1 MSTPATNPIPMSHP
15 PATSGAEAA
24 EERLPIDIRTTLVG
38 IRRRIPLA
46 VLIAAVGT
54 LVGVLTGYLFG
65 DRVYQA
71 TTVLLYR
78 PPTGASADSEGNEAP
93 SLKTQVDLVKMPA
106 NLEEVRRRLKL
117 TSELATVGGALDVT
131 VPENTALLTI
141 RATWDNAEQTAA
153 LANTLRDVFLESQR
167 SISRAEAESKM
178 KDLETRL
185 AHVVQQQS
193 EADSALKEFSTAHNV
208 VDLDKEAQWYLEQL
222 INTELIYEQ
231 ALGEKQAVDLQ
242 QSNLATVIGD
252 LKTKVAAEEQEL
264 ETMTSPAAGNAGGAT
279 GSASDELHGRM
290 AIVDLKQRELER
302 AQALRAKGLISKS
315 QEDQMRAALEVER
328 YAVFNN
334 SPTAGMLKEILVREM
349 NIKLEAISAERK
361 VSQLSEAVARVKD
374 KLKNLPATQREFI
387 GLKREVDAREAERER
402 LEQLVSGE
410 RRKVES
416 ETFGFNLVSAAK
428 TPIQPLRSNRK
439 LLALSVSAVGA
450 MFGVG
455 LIVLLEF
462 ADTRVK
468 SASEAELKLGVPV
481 LAAVPTYEIA
491 GGTLAQEQFLGAYQ
505 KLRRRWPNQGLTFM
519 VSSAVGG
526 GQSAHVAL
534 ELARTIADHEG
545 SVLLIDAETRRL
557 ERTPATPAPAA
568 KPAGRLTRLSR
579 AAAGAARNTWGR
591 WAQPGT
597 VASAAHAWALADEDG
612 PGLRDYLRG
621 SVTNWHTLLRTDEPS
636 GASILPR
643 GGHMASTGLASTQM
657 QDLVRDA
664 RAEFGCVVIHA
675 TAVLPLADAGFLA
688 RYVDAAVIEVSSS
701 RSSVDS
707 GRRALQQ
714 MREGAAP
721 VAGVVLT
728 GVDPVY
734 LESHWA

>member
-1 MSTPATNPIPMSHP
+1 MSTPAPTPIHTVAPVTARP
-15 PATSGAEAA
+15 SGEPA
-24 EERLPIDIRTTLVG
+24 EERLPIDLRTTLVG

-46 VLIAAVGT
+46 VLIAVFGALLGA
-54 LVGVLTGYLFG
+54 LSGYLFG
-65 DRVYQA
+65 NRVYQA

-78 PPTGASADSEGNEAP
+78 PPAGASADSEGNEAP

-106 NLEEVRRRLKL
+106 NLEEVRRRLRL
-117 TSELATVGGALDVT
+117 STELSTLGGAFEVQ
-131 VPENTALLTI
+131 VPENTSLLSI
-141 RATWDNAEQTAA
+141 RTTWDEPEMTAT
-153 LANTLRDVFLESQR
+153 LANTLRDVFQESQR
-167 SISRAEAESKM
+167 AIARAEAQSKM
-178 KDLETRL
+178 KDLEARL
-185 AHVVQQQS
+185 ARVVEQQS
-193 EADSALKEFSTAHNV
+193 QADSALKEYSTEHDV

-231 ALGEKQAVDLQ
+231 AIGEKQAVDLQ
-242 QSNLATVIGD
+242 QANLSRLVGD
-252 LKTKVAAEEQEL
+252 LKSKVAAEERAL
-264 ETMTSPAAGNAGGAT
+264 ETMGSSGKDTTGGT
-279 GSASDELHGRM
+279 DSALHGRM

-302 AQALRAKGLISKS
+302 AQALSAKGLISKS

-334 SPTAGMLKEILVREM
+334 SPTAGVLKDMLIREM
-349 NIKLEAISAERK
+349 NINLDAIASERK
-361 VSQLSEAVARVKD
+361 VSQLGEAVARVKN
-374 KLKNLPATQREFI
+374 KLKKLPVTQREFV

-428 TPIQPLRSNRK
+428 PPVLPLRSNRK
-439 LLALSVSAVGA
+439 LLALSISAVGV
-450 MFGVG
+450 MFGLG

-462 ADTRVK
+462 SDTRVK
-468 SASEAELKLGVPV
+468 SAAEAELKLGVPV

-491 GGTLAQEQFLGAYQ
+491 GSALAAEQFLAAYQ
-505 KLRRRWPNQGLTFM
+505 KLRRRWPEPGLTFM

-545 SVLLIDAETRRL
+545 SVLLIDAETRRVD
-557 ERTPATPAPAA
+557 RTPATPRPAA
-568 KPAGRLTRLSR
+568 KPAGRLGRMTEAATALATR
-579 AAAGAARNTWGR
+579 TWGR

-597 VASAAHAWALADEDG
+597 VTAAAGAWELVDEDG

-621 SVTNWHTLLRTDEPS
+621 TVANWHDLLKTDEPS
-636 GASILPR
+636 GVLMLPR
-643 GGHMASTGLASTQM
+643 GGHMASTGLASARM
-657 QDLVRDA
+657 QELVRDA

-675 TAVLPLADAGFLA
+675 TAVLPLADAGFLS
-688 RYVDAAVIEVSSS
+688 RYVDAAIVEVSSS
-701 RSSVDS
+701 RNSVES

-714 MREGAAP
+714 LREGPAP